1 MMSRVGA
8 VWGGEGTD
16 CEGGERQSKNGATCN
31 AVKPNTYQQLNES
44 LVLQFGKVSQNIKQH
59 PIPLLYPHLTLQNPL
74 LSRLLLPVLLT

>member
-31 AVKPNTYQQLNES
+31 AVKPNTY
-44 LVLQFGKVSQNIKQH
+44 
-59 PIPLLYPHLTLQNPL
+59 
-74 LSRLLLPVLLT
+74 